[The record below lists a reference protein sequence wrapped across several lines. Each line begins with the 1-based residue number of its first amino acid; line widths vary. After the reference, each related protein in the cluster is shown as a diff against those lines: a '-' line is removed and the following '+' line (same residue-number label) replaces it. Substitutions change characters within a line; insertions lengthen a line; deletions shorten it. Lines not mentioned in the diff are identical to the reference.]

1 MEPERRSLG
10 VVCVCGVCMWCG
22 ERERVVVVVVVG
34 ADRVGAS
41 EMGRPSER
49 VGVSEGVCGGVG
61 WVEPKYLVC

>member
-1 MEPERRSLG
+1 
-10 VVCVCGVCMWCG
+10 MWCG
-22 ERERVVVVVVVG
+22 ERERVVVVVVVVG

>member
-1 MEPERRSLG
+1 
-10 VVCVCGVCMWCG
+10 MWCG
-22 ERERVVVVVVVG
+22 ERERVVVVVVVVG

-41 EMGRPSER
+41 EMGCRPSER